1 MVKILLA
8 ANADPNLGDEFSSVY
23 ETAKEKGLHSLEG
36 NTVPVQLPVFAFE
49 VPKFHFL
56 SLKWKF
62 DLFFFSQLLFK
73 CRVTGAVCGC
83 VSAGERKQCVAAHE
97 KQFLSILG
105 VIFSCAARTQY
116 EAVGRS
122 TILLPGEGQRIPLA
136 GLGFCLTNRHKMKE
150 DLSN

>member
-8 ANADPNLGDEFSSVY
+8 ANADPNLGDEFNSVY

-83 VSAGERKQCVAAHE
+83 MSAGERKQYVAAHE
-97 KQFLSILG
+97 KQFLGVLG
-105 VIFSCAARTQY
+105 ITFLCTARTRY

-122 TILLPGEGQRIPLA
+122 TIPLSRKGQCIRLLSYKQ
-136 GLGFCLTNRHKMKE
+136 T
-150 DLSN
+150 

>member
-62 DLFFFSQLLFK
+62 DLFFFFPSFYLNAELLVL
-73 CRVTGAVCGC
+73 CVGVCLQ
-83 VSAGERKQCVAAHE
+83 VRENSV
-97 KQFLSILG
+97 
-105 VIFSCAARTQY
+105 
-116 EAVGRS
+116 
-122 TILLPGEGQRIPLA
+122 
-136 GLGFCLTNRHKMKE
+136 
-150 DLSN
+150 